1 MIKKIEKLFWGIFL
15 FPDNSLTFFSGI
27 FVAISVNILTSQI
40 PQSVFAIGWTF
51 FLAAILLFIIA
62 GILLS
67 WSATIKSLQLEYNE
81 SSDIRVSIGA
91 LECWYNI
98 INRNTCQA
106 QSTRKKL
113 IIFFLLIVV
122 LFVLSIILLAFSDDI
137 KFMVDCAI
145 NIMKKVESL

>member
-1 MIKKIEKLFWGIFL
+1 MFKKIEKLFWGIFL

-40 PQSVFAIGWTF
+40 PQSVFAVGWTF
-51 FLAAILLFIIA
+51 FLAAILFFIIA
-62 GILLS
+62 GILLC

-98 INRNTCQA
+98 INRKTCQT

-113 IIFFLLIVV
+113 VIFFLLIVV
-122 LFVLSIILLAFSDDI
+122 LFVLSIILLVFSDDI
-137 KFMVDCAI
+137 KSMVDCAI
-145 NIMKKVESL
+145 NIMK

>member
-1 MIKKIEKLFWGIFL
+1 MFKKIEKLFWGIFL

-40 PQSVFAIGWTF
+40 PQSVFTVGWTF
-51 FLAAILLFIIA
+51 FLAAILFLIIA
-62 GILLS
+62 GILLC

-98 INRNTCQA
+98 INRKTCQT
-106 QSTRKKL
+106 QSIRKKL
-113 IIFFLLIVV
+113 VIFFLLIVV

-137 KFMVDCAI
+137 KSLVDCVI
-145 NIMKKVESL
+145 NIMK

>member
-1 MIKKIEKLFWGIFL
+1 MFKKIEKLFWGIFL
-15 FPDNSLTFFSGI
+15 FSDNSLTFFSGI

-40 PQSVFAIGWTF
+40 PQSVFTVGWTF
-51 FLAAILLFIIA
+51 FLAAILFLIIA
-62 GILLS
+62 GILLC

-98 INRNTCQA
+98 INRKTCQT
-106 QSTRKKL
+106 QLTRKKL

-137 KFMVDCAI
+137 KSLVDCVI
-145 NIMKKVESL
+145 NIMK

>member
-1 MIKKIEKLFWGIFL
+1 MFKKIEKLFWGIFL
-15 FPDNSLTFFSGI
+15 FSDNSLTFFSGI

-40 PQSVFAIGWTF
+40 PQSVFTVGWTF
-51 FLAAILLFIIA
+51 FLAAILFLIIA
-62 GILLS
+62 GILLC

-98 INRNTCQA
+98 INRKTCQT
-106 QSTRKKL
+106 QLTRKKL

-122 LFVLSIILLAFSDDI
+122 LFVLSIIFLAFSDDI
-137 KFMVDCAI
+137 KSLVDCVI
-145 NIMKKVESL
+145 NIMK